1 MASLTIRSSTVGG
14 AGGENSYKITSDSV
28 LGINQDGARLQNAD
42 NTVADTFVTALPVTP
57 ADATDELE
65 PKRYAIQGF
74 GPVATIDGGWD
85 LVAVACTGATA
96 SGVNLATGRITVT
109 LPPKGAVVCD
119 YVWEL
124 DRPVTLD
131 VTKVEVLAG
140 GARTSDV
147 DIVVTCD
154 NNATG
159 RLTVRPQDA
168 LPASMSP
175 TLRFVE
181 STDCRVAEIAAGGNP
196 VSIAWQLTG
205 PTGTTSGTG
214 PVVDVRLNHSDN
226 PGAAYAVTFT
236 NTYRSGSPTTPP
248 SPPPTDPP
256 SGGGGNGGGT
266 EQVPVDPPVL
276 PEVIEPDFPNVVLP
290 GEVETNAGLPARAS
304 VTCTPL
310 TREAVGRA
318 PQGDVRLCI
327 VTKDR
332 NGRVSV
338 RVLVRPVKVT
348 LTLSAPATGS
358 YDAYRLTRSW
368 VVR

>member
-1 MASLTIRSSTVGG
+1 MA
-14 AGGENSYKITSDSV
+14 AGTSRPSPA
-28 LGINQDGARLQNAD
+28 LGR
-42 NTVADTFVTALPVTP
+42 PP
-57 ADATDELE
+57 TD
-65 PKRYAIQGF
+65 
-74 GPVATIDGGWD
+74 
-85 LVAVACTGATA
+85 
-96 SGVNLATGRITVT
+96 VNRATGHITVT

-181 STDCRVAEIAAGGNP
+181 STDCRVAEIAPGGNP
-196 VSIAWQLTG
+196 VSIAWKLTG

-256 SGGGGNGGGT
+256 SGGGGDGGT

-276 PEVIEPDFPNVVLP
+276 PEVIKPEIPTVVLP
-290 GEVETNAGLPARAS
+290 GEVETNAGKPARVN
-304 VTCTPL
+304 VTCAPL
-310 TREAVGRA
+310 SRQAAGRA

-327 VTKDR
+327 VSKDA
-332 NGRVSV
+332 NGRVTV